1 VAVIYAYSIQSIE
14 NNTDATG
21 QVNALLPANIPLFF
35 GVAVFNFEGNAVILS
50 LHKSMKEPEK
60 FNSILR
66 KIIIFYIGIVISISA
81 LAYTVK
87 EICLKFLRD
96 SGIRLKRL

>member
-1 VAVIYAYSIQSIE
+1 MVVIYAYSIQSIE
-14 NNTDATG
+14 NNIDATS
-21 QVNALLPANIPLFF
+21 QIDSILPANIPLFF

-60 FNSILR
+60 FSSILR

-81 LAYTVK
+81 IAYTV
-87 EICLKFLRD
+87 
-96 SGIRLKRL
+96 SAVVSSV